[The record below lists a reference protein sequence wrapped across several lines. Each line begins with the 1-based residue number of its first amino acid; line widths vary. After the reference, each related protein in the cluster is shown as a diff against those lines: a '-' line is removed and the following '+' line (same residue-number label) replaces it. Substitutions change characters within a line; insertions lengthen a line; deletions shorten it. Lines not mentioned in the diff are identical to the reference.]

1 VTVRVSVPGSPG
13 AYLDVDTPIHV
24 VDGTGLVRVEL
35 GDVHLVGPVVE
46 VHDLFVAIEGRLAN
60 AVVHSRLPDPEE
72 G

>member
-13 AYLDVDTPIHV
+13 AYIDVDTPV
-24 VDGTGLVRVEL
+24 TVDRDGLVRVEL

-46 VHDLFVAIEGRLAN
+46 VHDLFVAIEGRLAG

-72 G
+72 TT